1 MNTKSRT
8 SKVHDSL
15 IAALQRKTPLGPP
28 DTMEKALVAVEEMP
42 RTDGKPATR
51 RFGTPAQ
58 FWLHDED
65 RRTLRELAAW
75 LSGQGLRLTDS
86 MVIRAALRTAKT
98 GEELLQA
105 CRQAAEADGR
115 LKRHKLKSTDH

>member
-1 MNTKSRT
+1 MNMKPRSTK
-8 SKVHDSL
+8 VQGSL
-15 IAALQRKTPLGPP
+15 LAALQMKRPFEPP
-28 DTMEKALVAVEEMP
+28 AAMDQALVAVETMP
-42 RTDGKPATR
+42 QTDAKPGKR
-51 RFGTPAQ
+51 RYGTPAQ

-86 MVIRAALRTAKT
+86 MVVRAALRTAKT
-98 GEELLQA
+98 GDELLQA

-115 LKRHKLKSTDH
+115 LKRHKEVRS

>member
-1 MNTKSRT
+1 MNTKPRT

-15 IAALQRKTPLGPP
+15 VAALQRKT
-28 DTMEKALVAVEEMP
+28 LVAQTNELELVDVETKRE
-42 RTDGKPATR
+42 RDTKPAKR
-51 RFGTPAQ
+51 KFGTPAQ

>member
-1 MNTKSRT
+1 MNMKPRSTK
-8 SKVHDSL
+8 VQDSL
-15 IAALQRKTPLGPP
+15 LAALQRKTSFTQL
-28 DTMEKALVAVEEMP
+28 DAMDQALVAVETMP
-42 RTDGKPATR
+42 RRNTKPVTR
-51 RFGTPAQ
+51 KFGAPAQ

-98 GEELLQA
+98 GDELLQA
-105 CRQAAEADGR
+105 CRQAVEADGW
-115 LKRHKLKSTDH
+115 LKRHKAGRS